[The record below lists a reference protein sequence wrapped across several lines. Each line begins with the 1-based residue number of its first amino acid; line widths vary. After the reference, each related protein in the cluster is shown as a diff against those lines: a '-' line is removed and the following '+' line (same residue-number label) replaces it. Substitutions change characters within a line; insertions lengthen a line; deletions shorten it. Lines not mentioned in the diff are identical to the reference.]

1 MLVVGIISNLSQ
13 ASSLTKSATN
23 EGRCYYLFVVGGGL
37 LKQFSVNIPV
47 THKTQTTDSQI
58 IANIQ

>member
-13 ASSLTKSATN
+13 PSSLKKSATN
-23 EGRCYYLFVVGGGL
+23 ESRHYLYFFVVVGGL
-37 LKQFSVNIPV
+37 LKQLSVNT

-58 IANIQ
+58 ITNIQ